1 MLSLE
6 DAGDILFDEVKR
18 LAPHTRKVETVS
30 LWEVG
35 GRVLA
40 QDIISGENVPAFD
53 RSPIDGYALK
63 ASDTLGATED
73 NPIILKVMGSVAAG
87 SNVKK
92 ELKPKTTMKI
102 FTGAPLP
109 QGADSIIRQEEVV
122 EDNSELFIKRVVT
135 KEENVAL
142 RGEDIS
148 TGEFLLSGG
157 TILRAVHM
165 AILAT
170 LGIEFVPVYKK
181 PEIGVFSTGSELVEI
196 HNKLQHGQLRVS
208 NIYTLAEI
216 VRQAG
221 GIPINLGIVRDRIE
235 DVVEIYKKADKMK
248 LPIVVS
254 TGGTA
259 SGDYDIIKD
268 AMDSVS
274 ISRLFNKVAV
284 RPGAPV
290 VVSAREKQLLIGLS
304 GNPSGAAVAM
314 LLLIFP
320 IISKLAGID
329 RGLEQ
334 GKGKLL
340 NPIRLRRRGRLRSFL
355 WADFHEKNGCIYV
368 NAHENQFCGAI
379 KTQALSNCLVEIP
392 GGEVSI
398 EVGRLVDIW
407 KLP

>member
-73 NPIILKVMGSVAAG
+73 NPVILKVMGSVAAG

-109 QGADSIIRQEEVV
+109 QGADSIIKQEEVV
-122 EDNSELFIKRVVT
+122 EDNSELFIKRVVIE
-135 KEENVAL
+135 EENVAL

-148 TGEFLLSGG
+148 KGEFLLSGG

-181 PEIGVFSTGSELVEI
+181 PEIGVFSTGSELVGI
-196 HNKLQHGQLRVS
+196 HSKLQHGQLRVS

-221 GIPINLGIVRDRIE
+221 GIPINLGIVRDCIE

-290 VVSAREKQLLIGLS
+290 VVSVREKQLLIGLS

-340 NPIRLRRRGRLRSFL
+340 NPIYRRGGLRSFL
-355 WADFHEKNGCIYV
+355 WADFHEKNGCTYV
-368 NAHENQFCGAI
+368 NAYENQFCGAI

>member
-73 NPIILKVMGSVAAG
+73 NPVILKVMGSVAAG

-109 QGADSIIRQEEVV
+109 QGADSIIKQEEVV

-181 PEIGVFSTGSELVEI
+181 PEIGVFSTGSELVGI
-196 HNKLQHGQLRVS
+196 HSKLQHGQLRVS

-221 GIPINLGIVRDRIE
+221 GIPINLGIVRDCIE

-290 VVSAREKQLLIGLS
+290 VVSVREKQLLIGLS

-340 NPIRLRRRGRLRSFL
+340 NPIYRRGGLRSFL
-355 WADFHEKNGCIYV
+355 WADFHEKNGCTYV
-368 NAHENQFCGAI
+368 NAYENQFCGAI

>member
-392 GGEVSI
+392 GGKVSI
-398 EVGRLVDIW
+398 EAGELVDIW